1 MNEEWK
7 MFHGYRVS
15 NTGRCQWNDNGVW
28 REKKSHIK
36 NGQEVFQLK
45 ENGRKQ
51 RKVAKTTLLYDL
63 FGIERPTRIL
73 PEEEAMKRIT
83 DKHGDKFTPIG
94 EYTEANQPM
103 LFRCNVCGCEFEDTP
118 QHVAIYDEP
127 CKQCRANEVEANR
140 RKRKELIKKERE
152 ARLLPDSDAH
162 IVYAYI
168 FDDGHAYV
176 GLTCNPRKRFMS
188 HRRDSDSAVYQYSIE
203 SGKLIPKP
211 IILEADLSAKEAS
224 AKEVEWIERMSEE
237 YDMLNKVQ
245 GGSLGGIYI
254 PHTLEEA
261 REIARHY
268 STRTEIMDAC
278 LWAYDLLERHGE
290 LPPKCKSH
298 GGLLQRFQRRTRAEL
313 TITWD

>member
-28 REKKSHIK
+28 REKKAHNK
-36 NGQEVFQLK
+36 NGSIVFVLRI
-45 ENGRKQ
+45 NGRKQ
-51 RKVAKTTLLYDL
+51 KRVAKTKLLYEL
-63 FGIERPTRIL
+63 FGIEKPTNIL
-73 PEEEAMKRIT
+73 AEKVAMQRIT
-83 DKHGDKFTPIG
+83 DKHGNKFTPIS
-94 EYTEANQPM
+94 EYTEAKQPM
-103 LFRCNVCGCEFEDTP
+103 LFRCNVCGCEFEETP
-118 QHVAIYDEP
+118 HHVAIYDEP

-162 IVYAYI
+162 IVYAYV

-176 GLTCNPRKRFMS
+176 GLTCCPRQRFMA
-188 HRRDSDSAVYQYSIE
+188 HRRESSSSVYQYSQE
-203 SGKLIPKP
+203 SGKPIPEP
-211 IILEADLSAKEAS
+211 TILEADLSAKEART
-224 AKEVEWIERMSEE
+224 KEVEWIERMSKE

-245 GGSLGGIYI
+245 GGSLGGLYV

-261 REIARHY
+261 MEIASHY
-268 STRTEIMDAC
+268 STRKEIKDAYA
-278 LWAYDLLERHGE
+278 WAYDLLERHGK

-298 GGLLQRFQRRTRAEL
+298 GGLLQRFQRRTRAEQ
-313 TITWD
+313 TIKWG